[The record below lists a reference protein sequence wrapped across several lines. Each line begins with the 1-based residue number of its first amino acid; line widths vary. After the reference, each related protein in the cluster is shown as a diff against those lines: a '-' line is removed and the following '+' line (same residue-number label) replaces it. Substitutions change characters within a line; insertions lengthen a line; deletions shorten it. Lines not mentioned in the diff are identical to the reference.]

1 MLLAAFDGEPNWL
14 SLTAQYGVCGVWI
27 AWFHFAFN
35 AQIKRDDRRHEENQ
49 RIQRMHAEG
58 LERLN
63 MLIITVL
70 EQVGDFSPSA
80 LKKIVHHASESA
92 QEAIRESRKNQ
103 EI

>member
-1 MLLAAFDGEPNWL
+1 MASLMPGGADWAIYLINLGVSGLWILWL
-14 SLTAQYGVCGVWI
+14 QQVYKDTV
-27 AWFHFAFN
+27 
-35 AQIKRDDRRHEENQ
+35 KRDDRRHEENQ

-63 MLIITVL
+63 MLIITAL

-80 LKKIVHHASESA
+80 LKNIVHHASESA

-103 EI
+103 ET